1 MEIEYNKK
9 DIKKAPK
16 VKVQKEGV
24 YKVIGG
30 YAFWDKK
37 NGVEYT
43 FEKEKN
49 AKIAYERH
57 YG

>member
-1 MEIEYNKK
+1 MEYSKK

-16 VKVQKEGV
+16 IKAPKEGV
-24 YKVIGG
+24 YKVANG

-37 NGVEYT
+37 NKTECT
-43 FEKEKN
+43 FETEEN
-49 AKIAYERH
+49 AKIAYERV